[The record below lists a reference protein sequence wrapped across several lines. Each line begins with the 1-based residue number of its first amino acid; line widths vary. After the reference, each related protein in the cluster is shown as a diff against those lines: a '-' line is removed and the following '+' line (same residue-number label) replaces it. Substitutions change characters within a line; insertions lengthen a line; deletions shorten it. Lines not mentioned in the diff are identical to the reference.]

1 MRALGRLTTVVL
13 IAGVAVAANF
23 GWKSRGDLE
32 RYLKMRRM

>member
-13 IAGVAVAANF
+13 IAGLAVVVSF
-23 GWKSRGDLE
+23 GWRSRGELE